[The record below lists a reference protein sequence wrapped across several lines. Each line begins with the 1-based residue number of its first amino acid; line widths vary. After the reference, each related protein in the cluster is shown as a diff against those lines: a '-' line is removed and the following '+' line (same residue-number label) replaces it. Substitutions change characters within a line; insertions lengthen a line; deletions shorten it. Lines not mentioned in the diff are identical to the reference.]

1 MSENINKFKSRFTG
15 GGARPNQFRVLMS
28 WPAGVDGGGDLA
40 QFMIKGAS
48 LPADVIAETIV
59 PYMGRQVKVAGD
71 RTFEPMSL
79 TVINDTDMTIRNAF
93 ESWMNNINAHG
104 ANVGEQN
111 PELYQVDFEIQ
122 HLDRKGDVI
131 KSYKIVGGWPTNV
144 SAIDLNWETNDT
156 VEEFTVEISYQYW
169 TSNTTD
175 S

>member
-1 MSENINKFKSRFTG
+1 MPNINDFKSRFTG

-28 WPAGVDGGGDLA
+28 FPGGVDGGDKS

-79 TVINDTDMTIRNAF
+79 TIINDVDMSVRNAF
-93 ESWMNNINAHG
+93 EQWMNIINAHG

-111 PELYQVDFEIQ
+111 PEVYQVDFEIEQ
-122 HLDRKGDVI
+122 LDRAGDVI
-131 KSYKIVGGWPTNV
+131 KTYKIVGGFPTNI

-169 TSNTTD
+169 TSDTTD
-175 S
+175 K